1 MENFNLD
8 RHSPSE
14 QNLIHEAL
22 VLANVFC
29 EGKITPN
36 GESCFAQGLAMGEV
50 LDKLKVDATTLAA
63 AIIYSAK
70 KYTELNFEDVT
81 EHLGDTVTKLVSGTL
96 QMDSVSELYRE
107 AAEKKQHEHN
117 IDNIRKMLLAMVDDI
132 RIVLI
137 KIAEKLYILRC
148 AFNFSKED
156 RKKIAAEIAA
166 IYAPLA
172 NRLGIVFVKKE
183 LEDLVFHCLEPE
195 KYNEIFN
202 ALKQTKNEREKY
214 IAEVIGTIE
223 NILTKADIKG
233 FKVSGRAKHIYSI
246 YLKMQRKKVEFK
258 DIYDVSAVRVL
269 VPAIPDCYN
278 VLSLIHANFAHI
290 QNEFD
295 DYISNPKPNGYCSIH
310 TAVLGPENRN
320 VEIQIR
326 TYEMHQQSELGIAA
340 HWMYKEGGTQK
351 TGYEQKIAW
360 LRQVMDWQKE
370 VTKDS
375 KVIEQIRQIF
385 HDSIYV
391 FTPTGDVLEFPR
403 ESTPLDFA
411 YHIHSSV
418 GHRCIGAK
426 VNGNIVPLT
435 YHLKTGDRIEIL
447 TAKEGKPKRDWA
459 NASLGFLKT
468 SRARSKVMSWFK
480 KEDYPQKEQKEK
492 NEKVEKSEKKT
503 EIETQKAILPK
514 VSRKTRSSHDIDIH
528 GIDNLLTRIASC
540 CKPIPGDTI
549 IGYITQNSG
558 ISIHRKDCYNVTRAI
573 NEKPERFIV
582 VSWDKETQQ
591 KYTAKINIKAYD
603 RHGLVRD
610 ITAILAD
617 ANIMVLGLNLT
628 SDVKENL
635 AYIDLSIEIENVT
648 VLNNVLTKI
657 HNVTNVISV
666 KRRD

>member
-1 MENFNLD
+1 MENFNLE

-14 QNLIHEAL
+14 RNLIHEAL

-36 GESCFAQGLAMGEV
+36 GETCFAQGLAMGEI
-50 LDKLKVDATTLAA
+50 LDRLKVDSVTLAA
-63 AIIYSAK
+63 AIIYGAK
-70 KYTELNFEDVT
+70 KYTELNFEDIT
-81 EHLGDTVTKLVSGTL
+81 EHLGDGVTKLVNGAL

-107 AAEKKQHEHN
+107 LAEKKERAHN

-148 AFNFSKED
+148 AFNFSEKD
-156 RKKIAAEIAA
+156 RKEIAAEIAA

-172 NRLGIVFVKKE
+172 NRLGIVFIKKE
-183 LEDLVFHCLEPE
+183 LEDLAFHCLEPE

-214 IAEVIGTIE
+214 IAEVIAAIE
-223 NILTKADIKG
+223 DILNRANIKN
-233 FKVSGRAKHIYSI
+233 FKVNGRAKHIYSI

-258 DIYDVSAVRVL
+258 NIYDVSAVRVL
-269 VPAIPDCYN
+269 VPEIPDCYN

-290 QNEFD
+290 QSEFD
-295 DYISNPKPNGYCSIH
+295 DYINNPKSNGYRSIH

-340 HWMYKEGGTQK
+340 HWMYKEGGSQRTD
-351 TGYEQKIAW
+351 YEQKIAW

-385 HDSIYV
+385 HDSVYV
-391 FTPTGDVLEFPR
+391 FTPAGDVLELPR
-403 ESTPLDFA
+403 EATPLDFA
-411 YHIHSSV
+411 YHIHSNI

-459 NASLGFLKT
+459 NVNLGFLKT
-468 SRARSKVMSWFK
+468 SRARSKVLSWFK
-480 KEDYPQKEQKEK
+480 KEDHEQKEQKEK
-492 NEKVEKSEKKT
+492 SGKSIKT
-503 EIETQKAILPK
+503 ERAEVEAIKTVAQKM
-514 VSRKTRSSHDIDIH
+514 VRKTRSSRDIDIH
-528 GIDNLLTRIASC
+528 GVDNLLTRIASC
-540 CKPIPGDTI
+540 CKPIPGDGI

-573 NEKPERFIV
+573 KEKPERFV
-582 VSWDKETQQ
+582 TVSWGKETQQ
-591 KYTAKINIKAYD
+591 KYIAKINIKASD

-610 ITAILAD
+610 ITTILAD
-617 ANIMVLGLNLT
+617 ADIMVLGLNLT

-635 AYIDLSIEIENVT
+635 AYIDLSIEIENVAI
-648 VLNNVLTKI
+648 LNSILTKI
-657 HNVTNVISV
+657 NNVTNVISV
-666 KRRD
+666 RRRD